1 MTTWDFEIRNFEGI
15 LLLVLGGILAI
26 FRRWIKPF
34 WRRLIVSQGLSNH
47 TKLKEL
53 REKKELTD
61 AEKDEY
67 IDIVEDILKF

>member
-1 MTTWDFEIRNFEGI
+1 MSTVDFDISNVEGV
-15 LLLVLGGILAI
+15 LLLILGGILAL

-34 WRRLIVSQGLSNH
+34 WRRLIVSQVLSNH

-53 REKKELTD
+53 REKDVLTD

-67 IDIVEDILKF
+67 IDIVEDALKF